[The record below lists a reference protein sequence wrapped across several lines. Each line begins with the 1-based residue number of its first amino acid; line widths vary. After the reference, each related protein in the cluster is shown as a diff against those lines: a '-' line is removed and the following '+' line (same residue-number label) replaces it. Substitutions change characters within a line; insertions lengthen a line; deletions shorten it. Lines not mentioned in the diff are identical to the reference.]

1 MRPTIQP
8 VFMRKSE
15 AEELF
20 GVALAW
26 KMPQQTAGILDV
38 IAPWKETCDIHD
50 ECRKITQASTYIRE

>member
-8 VFMRKSE
+8 IFIRKRE

-26 KMPQQTAGILDV
+26 DMPQQTAGILDV
-38 IAPWKETCDIHD
+38 IAPPKETCDIHD
-50 ECRKITQASTYIRE
+50 ECRKITQVSTYI

>member
-8 VFMRKSE
+8 LFMRKSE

-26 KMPQQTAGILDV
+26 DMPQQTARIQDV
-38 IAPWKETCDIHD
+38 IVPRKETCDIHN
-50 ECRKITQASTYIRE
+50 ECRKNTQASAYIRE